1 MTDAARRWRMALGP
15 AAYGPLP
22 EPEGEAAKQDEVLT
36 WLYQQSPS
44 ARGGG
49 LGGTEP
55 SRPEALHWL
64 GRVRKLFPKSTCQRI
79 EADAL
84 NRFRL
89 ADLLADP
96 EVLARVEP
104 SPATLRL
111 LLSLRG
117 SLPPALMALLR
128 DTVRRV
134 VDEITARLR
143 PRIELALS
151 GQRNRQVRGRLPRAA
166 DFDARRTLL
175 RNLHRIDPD
184 TGRLVPDRLFF
195 HGRQRRSLPWQV
207 ILCVDQSG
215 SMTDSV
221 IHSAVMAA
229 ILSGLPG
236 IHVRMVLFDTQ
247 VVDVSDRLTD
257 PLETLMTVRLGGGT
271 DIGAAMQYCAGLVD
285 DPVRSVLVLISDFC
299 EGGSTRRLETQVA
312 QLVEARVRL
321 LGLAALDDRGDPFH
335 DHRVAARLA
344 DLGMQ
349 IGAMTPDRLAGWLAE
364 VMT

>member
-15 AAYGPLP
+15 AASGALP
-22 EPEGEAAKQDEVLT
+22 EPEGEAARQDEALT
-36 WLYQQSPS
+36 WLYQAAPAD
-44 ARGGG
+44 ARRGP
-49 LGGTEP
+49 GGTQP

-64 GRVRKLFPKSTCQRI
+64 GRIRKLFPKSTCQRI

-96 EVLARVEP
+96 EVLARVDP

-111 LLSLRG
+111 LLSMRG
-117 SLPPALMALLR
+117 TLPPALLALLR
-128 DTVRRV
+128 ETVRRV
-134 VDEITARLR
+134 VDDITARLR

-151 GQRNRQVRGRLPRAA
+151 GRRNRQARGRLARAA
-166 DFDARRTLL
+166 DFDARTTLR
-175 RNLHRIDPD
+175 RNLAHIDPE
-184 TGRLVPDRLFF
+184 TGRLIPERLFF

-236 IHVRMVLFDTQ
+236 VRVRMVLFDTQ

-271 DIGAAMQYCAGLVD
+271 DIGGAMQYCAGLVD
-285 DPVRSVLVLISDFC
+285 DPSRCVLVLISDFC

-335 DHRVAARLA
+335 DRRVAARLA

-349 IGAMTPDRLAGWLAE
+349 IGAMTPDRLAGWLAT
-364 VMT
+364 VMA

>member
-1 MTDAARRWRMALGP
+1 MTEAARRWRLALGP
-15 AAYGPLP
+15 DATGPLP
-22 EPEGEAAKQDEVLT
+22 GPKGDAAAQDEALT
-36 WLYQQSPS
+36 WLYQDREK
-44 ARGGG
+44 RGGQA
-49 LGGTEP
+49 P
-55 SRPEALHWL
+55 AHPEALRWL
-64 GRVRKLFPKSTCQRI
+64 GRIRKLFPKSTCLRI

-89 ADLLADP
+89 AELLSDP
-96 EVLARVEP
+96 AVLARIEP

-111 LLSLRG
+111 LLSMQG
-117 SLPPALMALLR
+117 SLPPALLGLLR

-151 GQRNRQVRGRLPRAA
+151 GRRTRQARGRLPRAA
-166 DFDARRTLL
+166 DFDARTTLR
-175 RNLHRIDPD
+175 RNLRHLDPE
-184 TGRLVPDRLFF
+184 TGQLVPERLFF

-236 IHVRMVLFDTQ
+236 VRVRMVLFDTR

-271 DIGAAMQYCAGLVD
+271 DIGSAMQYCAGLVD
-285 DPVRSVLVLISDFC
+285 DPARCVVVLISDFC

-335 DHRVAARLA
+335 DRRIAARLA

-364 VMT
+364 VME